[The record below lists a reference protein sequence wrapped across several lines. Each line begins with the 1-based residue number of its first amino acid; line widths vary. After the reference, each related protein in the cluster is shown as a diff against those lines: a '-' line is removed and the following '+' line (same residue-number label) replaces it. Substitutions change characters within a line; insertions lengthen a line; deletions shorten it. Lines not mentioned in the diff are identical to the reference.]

1 MLYLCKPDDVILPCK
16 ICKNIVFRL
25 TSYNPSFLS
34 VFKGLYFLFED
45 KSLENKII
53 LFLSETV
60 MVRGSFS
67 IFKRLF
73 PSNMFHFLFEN
84 ASRVHLCT
92 PVVTMFSS
100 PSSQSCYFQ
109 IRVVNAFRQG
119 VDSSQI
125 QQAASNQNIQ
135 VVHYQNYY
143 FWLQQQP

>member
-16 ICKNIVFRL
+16 NCKNIVFRL

-53 LFLSETV
+53 LFSSETV

-92 PVVTMFSS
+92 PVVTMFLHHHLNLVIFRFEQLM
-100 PSSQSCYFQ
+100 PSA
-109 IRVVNAFRQG
+109 RVWTVLRSNKQPVIKTFRWFINKII
-119 VDSSQI
+119 V
-125 QQAASNQNIQ
+125 
-135 VVHYQNYY
+135 
-143 FWLQQQP
+143 F